1 MRAFKNWQ
9 KTSTSLLKLR
19 KLKQDKYKH
28 CPGDGSFYVSTWVG
42 EDSKTL
48 FLSVSLRVFPKEISI
63 WTNRLM
69 KGNYFPKQ
77 VSFVQYT
84 ENQRTKRKRK
94 REFALCLNWD
104 THLFLPM
111 DIKILVPWFWCLGS
125 RKVLKPLA
133 LLGLS
138 ALDLDKKYTIHCWFL
153 GASSLQLENH
163 NTSQFP

>member
-84 ENQRTKRKRK
+84 ENQRTKIKRK

-111 DIKILVPWFWCLGS
+111 DIKILVPWFWCLRIQKGTETTGS
-125 RKVLKPLA
+125 SGSQCFRFGQEIHYTLLISGGFQLAVRK
-133 LLGLS
+133 S
-138 ALDLDKKYTIHCWFL
+138 
-153 GASSLQLENH
+153 
-163 NTSQFP
+163 

>member
-1 MRAFKNWQ
+1 MRAFKNWW

-28 CPGDGSFYVSTWVG
+28 CPSDGSFHVSTWVG

-69 KGNYFPKQ
+69 KGHYSPKQ

-84 ENQRTKRKRK
+84 ENQRTTRQRKGT
-94 REFALCLNWD
+94 FALWLNWD

-111 DIKILVPWFWCLGS
+111 DIKILIPWFWCLRIQKGTETIGS
-125 RKVLKPLA
+125 SGSQCFRFGQEIDCW
-133 LLGLS
+133 LLGV
-138 ALDLDKKYTIHCWFL
+138 
-153 GASSLQLENH
+153 SSLQL
-163 NTSQFP
+163 